1 MLIEIKNRFTSEA
14 IFSHDQDGNSL
25 KITLELAVKARAN
38 LSRANLYGANLDGAS
53 LDGANLSRANLY
65 GANLYGA
72 NLYGANL
79 DGANLSRAHL
89 YGANLYGASL
99 DRASLLCFGD
109 MKFIFTLQFDSWPI
123 GFTKD
128 ILQIGCKRHPIDDWR
143 NFTDEQIA
151 PMASNALA
159 WWKRWKDP
167 LFAIIDERL
176 RDLT

>member
-25 KITLELAVKARAN
+25 KITLELAVKVRA
-38 LSRANLYGANLDGAS
+38 S
-53 LDGANLSRANLY
+53 
-65 GANLYGA
+65 
-72 NLYGANL
+72 LYGANL

>member
-38 LSRANLYGANLDGAS
+38 LSRANLYGANLDGA
-53 LDGANLSRANLY
+53 NLSRAN
-65 GANLYGA
+65 
-72 NLYGANL
+72 
-79 DGANLSRAHL
+79 L